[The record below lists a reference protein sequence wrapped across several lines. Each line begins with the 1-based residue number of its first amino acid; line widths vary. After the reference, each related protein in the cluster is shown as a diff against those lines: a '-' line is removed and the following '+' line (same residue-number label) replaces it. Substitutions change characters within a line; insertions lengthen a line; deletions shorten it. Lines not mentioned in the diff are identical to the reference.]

1 MRAYGRLGVALGWL
15 IDPETRQV
23 LVYSDP
29 SGTAVVL
36 DNPEVVHGTGPVADF
51 ALEMTDLWT
60 GLDF

>member
-36 DNPEVVHGTGPVADF
+36 DNPEVVHGAGPVAGF
-51 ALEMTDLWT
+51 ALEMTDIWT

>member
-1 MRAYGRLGVALGWL
+1 MKAYGRSGVALGWL

-36 DNPEVVHGTGPVADF
+36 DNPEVVHGAGPVAGF
-51 ALEMTDLWT
+51 ALEMTDIWT